1 MKAAVVYWSK
11 GGNTVKVARTIAETL
26 DEHGV
31 DVVYRRAEEATD
43 LDWFDYDLFCLG
55 FPSYHWSPP
64 KAVDDLLHLKV
75 REYSREGR
83 IKPKAP
89 PVPGKHAV
97 IFCTYSGPH
106 TGIDEA
112 IPAVKVAGQYFAHV
126 GIPVI
131 AEWYAVGEFHGSLEL
146 STQGCL
152 GDIRGRPN
160 ADDLEQIRR
169 DTRALLARL

>member
-11 GGNTVKVARTIAETL
+11 GGNTAKVARAIAETL
-26 DEHGV
+26 YDSGAEV
-31 DVVYRRAEEATD
+31 DYRRAEEAKD

-64 KAVDDLLHLKV
+64 KAINDLLQVKWQ
-75 REYSREGR
+75 EYRR
-83 IKPKAP
+83 QDRVKPKAP
-89 PVPGKHAV
+89 PVPGKHAL
-97 IFCTYSGPH
+97 IFCTYCGTH

-112 IPAVKVAGQYFAHV
+112 IPAVKVAGQHFAHV

-131 AEWYAVGEFHGSLEL
+131 AEWCIVGEYHGSLEL

-160 ADDLEQIRR
+160 ADDLAQVRQ
-169 DTRALLARL
+169 DTLDLLARL